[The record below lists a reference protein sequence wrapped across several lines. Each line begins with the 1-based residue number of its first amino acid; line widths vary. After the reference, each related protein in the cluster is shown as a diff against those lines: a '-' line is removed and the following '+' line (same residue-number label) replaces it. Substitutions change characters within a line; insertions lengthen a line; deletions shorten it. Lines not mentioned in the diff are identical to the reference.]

1 MRQIHPLPR
10 IWLISDK
17 RNDAGLE
24 QAIARMPRG
33 SGLIFRHYHLAP
45 EQRRIRFTTLARQIR
60 GHGGAA
66 VLAGTMAQ
74 ARMWRADGAYGTAG
88 SVGPGAHG
96 LRLISAHSLR
106 EIGAA
111 RRARANA
118 ILLSP
123 AFPTR
128 SHPGAGALGVVVW
141 RGLARRCGGAV
152 IALGGMTRARARQL
166 RASHW
171 AAIDG
176 LNTNIKK
183 GVDHIGDAD

>member
-10 IWLISDK
+10 IWLVTDR

-45 EQRRIRFTTLARQIR
+45 EQRRTRFAGLARQIR
-60 GHGGAA
+60 ARGGLA
-66 VLAGTMAQ
+66 VLAGDMAM
-74 ARMWRADGAYGTAG
+74 ARMWGADGAYGPPG
-88 SVGPGAHG
+88 SVGPGAQG
-96 LRLISAHSLR
+96 LRLIPAHSLR

-111 RRARANA
+111 RRARADA

-128 SHPGAGALGVVVW
+128 SHPGARTLGVVVW
-141 RGLARRCGGAV
+141 RGLAQRWDGAA
-152 IALGGMTRARARQL
+152 IALGGMTGARAKRL
-166 RASHW
+166 DACHW

-183 GVDHIGDAD
+183 GG